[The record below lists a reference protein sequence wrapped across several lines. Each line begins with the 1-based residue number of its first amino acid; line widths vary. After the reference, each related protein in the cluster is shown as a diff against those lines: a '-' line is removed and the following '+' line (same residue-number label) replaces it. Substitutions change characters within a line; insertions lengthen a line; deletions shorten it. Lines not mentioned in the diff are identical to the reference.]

1 MHAQRHRSTGLIQP
15 RARSIE
21 GNQPLDG
28 HLISNG
34 RARKTRTRLRP
45 MKTIT
50 SILATAALLTGIAVA
65 GAQTSESQK
74 TLDSAGGA
82 ERNPDGSAGGSKTHP
97 SPGGT
102 TGAASQPA
110 NPRATSPATDPANP
124 STQRNPDGSAG
135 GS

>member
-1 MHAQRHRSTGLIQP
+1 
-15 RARSIE
+15 
-21 GNQPLDG
+21 
-28 HLISNG
+28 
-34 RARKTRTRLRP
+34 

-82 ERNPDGSAGGSKTHP
+82 ERNPDGSAGESKTHP

-102 TGAASQPA
+102 TVPPASRPTPGRQALRPIRPIPPRSAIPTGRPAARRPTRA
-110 NPRATSPATDPANP
+110 RADATSAVFP
-124 STQRNPDGSAG
+124 R
-135 GS
+135 